1 MPDNPRPRF
10 LVPSSLRNL
19 NIVLDSI
26 TDRPSAALLG
36 CIWGFGK
43 FDSERPALGEYDL
56 PMDWAE
62 YGARLLDFAGIK
74 LECFDDDEADAYDRV
89 ELGQPVVVAVDSHE
103 LPYRPAWQRVYS
115 ARTIIVDRVA
125 RDTGTADITD
135 IWMPAYTGPIDLA
148 DLDRARASQV
158 PHDIRREPLYAGA
171 PLRRRWWTLALA
183 ADPLIGRTEGIRL
196 ALSRLVSDSIA
207 AETAAAI
214 DAFRRHAV
222 EALSQPLAASQMAR
236 RAAALHLRAEIGLR
250 AHLYAFLR
258 FAAEWFDDP
267 LFAAQIETWSQQLDE
282 LARARD
288 VLIKAV
294 AFDRPEYAGLVN
306 FALTDAV
313 RRERRLI
320 RFCCEY
326 LDIGSSR
333 QTHHGSAK
341 C

>member
-19 NIVLDSI
+19 NIVLDAI

-36 CIWGFGK
+36 CVWGFGR
-43 FDSERPALGEYDL
+43 FDPDRPALREYDL
-56 PMDWAE
+56 PIDWAD
-62 YGARLLDFAGIK
+62 YGHRLLDFAGIK

-103 LPYRPAWQRVYS
+103 LPYRPAWQRVHS
-115 ARTIIVDRVA
+115 ARTIIVDRVE
-125 RDTGTADITD
+125 RDTGTAEITD
-135 IWMPAYTGPIDLA
+135 IWMPSYTGSIHLA

-171 PLRRRWWTLALA
+171 PLRKRWWTLALA
-183 ADPLIGRTEGIRL
+183 ADPPIGRTEGMRL

-207 AETAAAI
+207 ADTGAAI

-222 EALSQPLAASQMAR
+222 DALSQPFTASQMAR

-267 LFAAQIETWSQQLDE
+267 LFAAEIETWSQQFDG

-294 AFDRPEYAGLVN
+294 AFERPEYAGLVD

-313 RRERRLI
+313 GRERRLI
-320 RFCCEY
+320 RFFCDY

-333 QTHHGSAK
+333 QTHRGSAK